1 MPGTPIS
8 VTSSVER
15 CCRVLASVPTSKSTS
30 RSRPTS
36 CVRVSGARSTP
47 KRARASTTSQTAT
60 GCSLPFASIG
70 SCSRNSIVSAVA
82 RYVVSPDEDP
92 VHGRRGLEPRR
103 GVDDVA
109 RRHALTGFGPRGEI
123 DERLARVDSDPHL
136 QLAFLRDPVADR
148 KRSTDGALGIVLTRH
163 RRAEERHHR
172 IADELLHRP
181 TPALQLVAQPLVVGP
196 QDRLHVLRIQLLG
209 LRREADEVGEEDG
222 DDLALSAGFAHPRS
236 V

>member
-70 SCSRNSIVSAVA
+70 IVLAELDRLRRRA
-82 RYVVSPDEDP
+82 IRRLADEDP

-103 GVDDVA
+103 RVDDVA
-109 RRHALTGFGPRGEI
+109 RRHALAGLGPRGEI
-123 DERLARVDSDPHL
+123 DERLARVHGDPHL
-136 QLAFLRDPVADR
+136 QLALLRDPVADR
-148 KRSTDGALGIVLTRH
+148 ERGTDRALGIVLARH

-172 IADELLHRP
+172 IADELLHRSA
-181 TPALQLVAQPLVVGP
+181 PALELVAQPLVVGP

-209 LRREADEVGEEDG
+209 LRREADEVGEQDG